1 MLWLLIICW
10 MMRNH
15 KLLRRSSQRKIYCFG
30 NPLILVF
37 LIKQL
42 LLRIALIV
50 EYIIIN
56 SVSEI
61 FKILVYMLILIIVS
75 HLMLINL
82 LLIFLKKILMLLNL
96 RYCFKWIFIWLLIVN
111 LILNE
116 LVISQSMLIS

>member
-15 KLLRRSSQRKIYCFG
+15 KLRRRSSKRKIHCFG

-56 SVSEI
+56 SVSVN

-96 RYCFKWIFIWLLIVN
+96 RYCFKWIFILLLIVN